1 MSAIEYRLVQPG
13 TELLVKQDSAKAG
26 GGRSL
31 RGYAAVWRSLS
42 QDLGGFK
49 ELIRP
54 GAFSATIK
62 NGDARALWNHEPKYV
77 LGRKSAG
84 TLRLTEDEKGL
95 AFTLV
100 PPQTAWATDLVTSV
114 ARKDITGCSFGFTVD
129 HNGDTWSRPKGR
141 PVRELLS
148 VTLVEISVVSW
159 PAYLETEVHVREAI
173 NEDVLAE
180 LNRRRVR
187 VQQLVGA

>member
-1 MSAIEYRLVQPG
+1 M
-13 TELLVKQDSAKAG
+13 
-26 GGRSL
+26 
-31 RGYAAVWRSLS
+31 
-42 QDLGGFK
+42 
-49 ELIRP
+49 
-54 GAFSATIK
+54 
-62 NGDARALWNHEPKYV
+62 
-77 LGRKSAG
+77 
-84 TLRLTEDEKGL
+84 
-95 AFTLV
+95 
-100 PPQTAWATDLVTSV
+100 
-114 ARKDITGCSFGFTVD
+114 SFGFVVNLHD
-129 HNGDTWSRPKGR
+129 GDTWSRPNGK